1 MRGKLLCGE
10 EGWEFQAKR
19 TAGARSWDHPDL
31 PCMIRIQGMGPGSGP
46 SATGMVE
53 RDEVE
58 ELAFGVVS

>member
-1 MRGKLLCGE
+1 MEKRVGSSRQRE
-10 EGWEFQAKR
+10 QQAQ
-19 TAGARSWDHPDL
+19 RSWDHPDL

-53 RDEVE
+53 REEVE